1 MRARAPFVGPFHGVG
16 TVLNVSR
23 HHHHH
28 HHHDDDFDFDFDDFD
43 DEATRGGVAFARAFV
58 AFVGGD
64 CVVVVVVARARG
76 SRLSVCSRHR
86 AEYEVTLASSSS
98 SSSS

>member
-1 MRARAPFVGPFHGVG
+1 MRARAPFVGPCHGVG

-28 HHHDDDFDFDFDDFD
+28 HHDDFDFDFDFDDDD
-43 DEATRGGVAFARAFV
+43 DEAPRGGVAFARAFV

-64 CVVVVVVARARG
+64 CVVVVVVARAWLAPVGMFEAPRG
-76 SRLSVCSRHR
+76 I
-86 AEYEVTLASSSS
+86 
-98 SSSS
+98 

>member
-1 MRARAPFVGPFHGVG
+1 MYHVVIIIIIDF
-16 TVLNVSR
+16 
-23 HHHHH
+23 
-28 HHHDDDFDFDFDDFD
+28 DFDFDFDDED
-43 DEATRGGVAFARAFV
+43 DEAPRGGVAFARAFV

-64 CVVVVVVARARG
+64 CVVVVVARARG